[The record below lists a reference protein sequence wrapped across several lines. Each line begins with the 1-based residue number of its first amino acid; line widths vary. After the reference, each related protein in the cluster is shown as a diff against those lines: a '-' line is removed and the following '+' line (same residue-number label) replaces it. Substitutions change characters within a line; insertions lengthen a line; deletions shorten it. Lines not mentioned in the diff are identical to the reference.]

1 MVKAALTRETQS
13 TTGVITGM
21 KSNYI
26 LHLGAGIGSELSGYL
41 QRDVQGVFLYEPAA
55 PSYQELEKKAQQYKQ
70 VHVVQKAVTLA
81 ESQGQ
86 FHLTRPAQF
95 SSLLDTSGFAKQFK
109 NLAVLASDEVCEFT
123 LQELLHAHPELT
135 EQPCSVDLVLQ
146 LNGLELD
153 LLAEQTFD
161 TLRYFASIELQ
172 VPRYLLASQ
181 EQRETHRCRGY

>member
-81 ESQGQ
+81 ESQVN
-86 FHLTRPAQF
+86 FTSLAQRNLVVCWIPVALP
-95 SSLLDTSGFAKQFK
+95 SSLKT
-109 NLAVLASDEVCEFT
+109 
-123 LQELLHAHPELT
+123 
-135 EQPCSVDLVLQ
+135 
-146 LNGLELD
+146 
-153 LLAEQTFD
+153 
-161 TLRYFASIELQ
+161 
-172 VPRYLLASQ
+172 
-181 EQRETHRCRGY
+181 